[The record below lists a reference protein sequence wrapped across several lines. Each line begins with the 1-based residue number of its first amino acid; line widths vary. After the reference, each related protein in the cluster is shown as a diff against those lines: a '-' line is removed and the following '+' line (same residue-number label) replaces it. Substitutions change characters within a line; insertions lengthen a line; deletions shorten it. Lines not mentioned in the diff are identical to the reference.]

1 MQTNNDRY
9 GFRFR
14 DWPLYK
20 EAREL
25 RTMVG
30 SIIALLP
37 KLERKALIDQGK
49 RAADSII
56 LNIGEGSNKNSGRDR
71 CNYLNHAHGS
81 LDEIVSIIDCA
92 FDSQYIDAETHRV
105 CLLKASSI
113 AKQISAYRTYISNK

>member
-1 MQTNNDRY
+1 MQCPDDSY

-14 DWPLYK
+14 EWPLYK
-20 EAREL
+20 AAREL
-25 RTMVG
+25 RIIVG

-37 KLERKALIDQGK
+37 AQERKALIDQGK

-56 LNIGEGSNKNSGRDR
+56 LNIAEGSNKNSGRDR
-71 CNYLNHAHGS
+71 RNYLNHAHGS

-92 FDSQYIDAETHRV
+92 FDSQYIDAERHRE

-113 AKQISAYRTYISNK
+113 AKQISAYRSYLYKK